1 MTLLTLKDKLINE
14 ISLIPN
20 EKLVEL
26 YNFIH
31 YFRLGTEKEKEK
43 TKTNKDLLSYAGTWK
58 DIDDEI
64 FDNYLSDIAN
74 RRRKAFVSR
83 RDNETI
89 ID

>member
-43 TKTNKDLLSYAGTWK
+43 TKTNKDLLSYAALLHK
-58 DIDDEI
+58 
-64 FDNYLSDIAN
+64 Y
-74 RRRKAFVSR
+74 
-83 RDNETI
+83 
-89 ID
+89 